1 MPTVTMPQ
9 LGESVAEGTIGKWL
23 KKVGEHVGKDE
34 PIVEVITDKVNAE
47 VPSPFEGTLTQI
59 LVAEGQTVPNEAAI
73 AVIEEAGAAME
84 PGVMEPAGIVEPAGA
99 VETVATRVVPGRSP
113 ESAGNGVTPSIAHP
127 PSQAVTDTSAT
138 ATLPAGP
145 ALTTT
150 AGRLTPAV
158 RRLSREHGVD
168 LSQVTGTGFG
178 GRITREDVMAWV
190 TEHGSR
196 PDGGTQAATTSTAPG
211 ASIATTSTAPSAP
224 ATSAAPSMAG
234 DTLKELSPMRR
245 AIAAQM
251 TRSLSVPVAYLT
263 VEVDMTAVVRRREA
277 VKREYE
283 AREGQSLSYVAFVTK
298 ACVEALR
305 RHQDI
310 NAHWTEEGH
319 WLRRDV
325 NVGIAVAVEDGLMVP
340 VVRNADSLSLH
351 GLNAAI
357 NSVAERARA
366 RKLRMEDVTGG
377 TFTVDN
383 TGWTGSTLTLPILNV
398 PEVAIVTMER
408 IVKRPVVVEGPAGDA
423 IAVRSMMNMVIGFD
437 HRATDGAQAGRFL
450 SDVKTWLES
459 VDAQTPIW

>member
-1 MPTVTMPQ
+1 MTAPDQ
-9 LGESVAEGTIGKWL
+9 
-23 KKVGEHVGKDE
+23 
-34 PIVEVITDKVNAE
+34 
-47 VPSPFEGTLTQI
+47 
-59 LVAEGQTVPNEAAI
+59 
-73 AVIEEAGAAME
+73 
-84 PGVMEPAGIVEPAGA
+84 PGHA
-99 VETVATRVVPGRSP
+99 
-113 ESAGNGVTPSIAHP
+113 AGNGSAPLAAHP
-127 PSQAVTDTSAT
+127 ATGEGPDTS
-138 ATLPAGP
+138 TLAAGP
-145 ALTTT
+145 AFATT

-158 RRLSREHGVD
+158 RRLAREHGVD
-168 LSQVTGTGFG
+168 LSRVPGTGLG
-178 GRITREDVMAWV
+178 GRITREDVMGWV
-190 TEHGSR
+190 AEHGSR
-196 PDGGTQAATTSTAPG
+196 PGGDTQAATTSTAPSAPVAAIPAALSTPG
-211 ASIATTSTAPSAP
+211 APGAPATPAAPSA
-224 ATSAAPSMAG
+224 AG
-234 DTLKELSPMRR
+234 DTLKDLSPMRR

-251 TRSLSVPVAYLT
+251 TRSLGVPVAYLT

-305 RHQDI
+305 RHPDI
-310 NAHWTEEGH
+310 NAHWTDEGH

-340 VVRNADSLSLH
+340 VVRNADGLSLH

-357 NSVAERARA
+357 NTVAERARA